1 MLDNVFKNQY
11 NKSRRKDM
19 VAQLSWESICLTS
32 RGSQVRA
39 LQRPPLFFTAWQFS
53 WLECR
58 PVTAEV
64 DGSSPFRVAIFL
76 LGKKIEIFSFIYRDG
91 FIAQLVEQGT
101 ENPRVSGSIPLEA
114 TKKIVIL
121 LCITIFYDL
130 LINFLFI
137 FFIYFHIISIT
148 FDFLSSSF
156 FKLFITNNKTLDMFI
171 IW

>member
-1 MLDNVFKNQY
+1 MLDNIFKNQY

-39 LQRPPLFFTAWQFS
+39 LLRPPCFMARQFS
-53 WLECR
+53 WLER
-58 PVTAEV
+58 QPVTLEV

-130 LINFLFI
+130 LIYFLFI